1 MSELTMIRTDCENEF
16 DRVYRDARFFATLME
31 QNREMENFV
40 NESLIK
46 ASGNK
51 RAINEMYIINE
62 AAAGDKIKG
71 FFEKIK
77 NFFKKIFDKLGAS
90 MNALFAEQKKYIEKY
105 QYIITKCKWQVGDIS
120 DIFDHFKG
128 IPRIIDAVDN
138 AETAILSTNADKYL
152 KGDSGDLT
160 YDDTQFLNLNDF
172 ESAQSIQ
179 NALNTKKAKKV
190 LSPEEIRTQQFDEFL
205 KGSYWN
211 QVKDFTKEN
220 DGNGNPSPSDSF
232 KAWFNGSVDT
242 VSYSGDEVE
251 NNFQTVINTVYAG
264 QSYLTKLEKI
274 VSTVNKKMDSAAKT
288 MEDYYKAQSDKIM
301 KAVKQE
307 ANTKD
312 DKGNEVQA
320 NNKDQTIKWDDNNV
334 KSHVIN
340 NPGAPSTT
348 EYYITING
356 KTYKGSSA
364 TDVKNAVAADYTLE
378 SYNYLHEE
386 PKFGNGSSSNSENQG
401 QPLTGAGNQEVNRAG
416 EANTA
421 ISKTNANK
429 MSTVN
434 IANTSGVDDT
444 NKDSVSKQ
452 AQELL
457 DMDIK
462 NRQAVINADIMI
474 STSLTSCLFNAFK
487 LTNKDFFSIIQAHVQ
502 WYLSNPGAE
511 KQSENIT
518 TRTRSLDMNAT
529 GGTVN
534 KQTQNP

>member
-1 MSELTMIRTDCENEF
+1 MEVKNMSEFTVISEQSESEI
-16 DRVYRDARFFATLME
+16 DRVARDFMFFAELYE
-31 QNREMENFV
+31 QNREMELFV
-40 NESLIK
+40 NESIIL

-51 RAINEMYIINE
+51 TAINEMYILNE

-128 IPRIIDAVDN
+128 LPRIIDAVDN
-138 AETAILSTNADKYL
+138 AETAVLSTNADKYL
-152 KGDSGDLT
+152 KGDSGDLSINN
-160 YDDTQFLNLNDF
+160 TQFLNLNDF

-179 NALNTKKAKKV
+179 NALNNKKSEKV
-190 LSPEEIRTQQFDEFL
+190 LSPEEIRTQEFDEFL
-205 KGSYWN
+205 KGNYWN

-242 VSYSGDEVE
+242 ISYSGDEIE

-312 DKGNEVQA
+312 DKGAEVQA
-320 NNKDQTIKWDDNNV
+320 NNKDKKIKWDDKNV
-334 KSHVIN
+334 KSQEVDN
-340 NPGAPSTT
+340 GTGGKKT
-348 EYYITING
+348 EYSISING
-356 KTYKGSSA
+356 KTYKGDSA
-364 TDVKNAVAADYTLE
+364 EAVKTAVANDYTLE
-378 SYNYLHEE
+378 GYNYLQE
-386 PKFGNGSSSNSENQG
+386 FTIGSSGSSSNSENQG
-401 QPLTGAGNQEVNRAG
+401 QPLTGAGNPQVNNAG

-421 ISKTNANK
+421 IGKKNANK
-429 MSTVN
+429 MSTANV
-434 IANTSGVDDT
+434 ANTTGVDDT

-452 AQELL
+452 AKELL
-457 DMDIK
+457 DIDIK
-462 NRQAVINADIMI
+462 NRQAVVNADIMI
-474 STSLTSCLFNAFK
+474 STSLTSSLFNAFK

-502 WYLSNPGAE
+502 W
-511 KQSENIT
+511 
-518 TRTRSLDMNAT
+518 
-529 GGTVN
+529 
-534 KQTQNP
+534 